1 MGRQRC
7 RRAALNVEVAQP
19 APSLLHVALAC
30 RCPRCGKGRLFRN
43 LLDVR
48 DRCEVCGLDL
58 RAHDAGD
65 GAAVGVILVL
75 GAIVVG
81 AGLLG
86 GVPLL
91 AAALGARGAVAGGDD
106 PARGADDAA
115 GEGGAGGAA
124 VPPPR
129 VRDGVV
135 TGRLRR
141 LLWPG
146 VMAR

>member
-1 MGRQRC
+1 
-7 RRAALNVEVAQP
+7 VAQP

-48 DRCEVCGLDL
+48 DHCEVCGLDL

-81 AGLLG
+81 LAFWVEFRFSPPFWLHAVLWP
-86 GVPLL
+86 VVTIPLAVL
-91 AAALGARGAVAGGDD
+91 MMRPAKAALVAVQFRHRTTEMG
-106 PARGADDAA
+106 
-115 GEGGAGGAA
+115 
-124 VPPPR
+124 
-129 VRDGVV
+129 
-135 TGRLRR
+135 L
-141 LLWPG
+141 
-146 VMAR
+146 